1 MRQKIAIIG
10 SGISGLGAAYLLSPH
25 HDVTVFEADHR
36 PGGHSHTVDIQVDG
50 QRFGV
55 DTGFL
60 VFNERT
66 YPLLCRLFGHLRVP
80 VAKSDMSFSVQIAE
94 PSLEWAGTN
103 LDTVFAQRRNL
114 LRLSFWR
121 MLLDIV
127 RFNKESTRDLN
138 DPALAELSLGNYLDR
153 HGYSTTFRN
162 DYLLPMAAA
171 IWSCPTEQMLAYP
184 FHTFVRFCH
193 NHGLLQIT
201 NRPTWMT
208 VAGGARV
215 YVSMLI
221 EEIRAH
227 SGEIRLESPIHAI
240 ERRPDGVMIKS
251 AAGIE
256 RFDQILIACH
266 SDQAL
271 EILGGDATKQEQGLL
286 GAIRYQSNRAV
297 LHTDPALLPSKT
309 KAWAAWNYASPGK
322 LGQNLGQSPVSVS
335 YLLNKLQPL
344 PSETPIIVTL
354 NPWREPDAA
363 HTHRQFH
370 YAHPVFDGPAISA
383 QTAIKSLS
391 GQNRTL
397 YAGAWLGYGFHE
409 DGFASAV
416 RAAGQLAPLPDWLL
430 GEQPALNIIDFGT
443 ATPAVVNA

>member
-271 EILGGDATKQEQGLL
+271 EILGGDATKQEQELL

-309 KAWAAWNYASPGK
+309 KSWAAWNYASPGK

>member
-25 HDVTVFEADHR
+25 HDVSVFEADHR

-114 LRLSFWR
+114 LRFSFWR

-271 EILGGDATKQEQGLL
+271 EILGGDATKQEQELL